1 VETYFFFLYISDYS
15 QNLPPKFRIRVKE
28 ITKYIDYQCF
38 MFQLHRIFSAVIE
51 VYNKMGF
58 SLPLSADRSNIA
70 F

>member
-1 VETYFFFLYISDYS
+1 
-15 QNLPPKFRIRVKE
+15 
-28 ITKYIDYQCF
+28 

-58 SLPLSADRSNIA
+58 SLPLSADRPNIA